1 MTLTVDVPQEG
12 HVSVDTFQIHQA
24 LLNLGTNAVQA
35 TAAGGS
41 VRLTARRDDTTVV
54 FGIENPG
61 PAIPE
66 DATARLFEPFFTT
79 RQDGTGLGLSI
90 ARKIAEAHGGEIA
103 LAVNSASLVC
113 FEIRLPVGATVPV
126 HGDGAFGQS

>member
-1 MTLTVDVPQEG
+1 
-12 HVSVDTFQIHQA
+12 VDTFQVHQA

-35 TAAGGS
+35 TAAGGG
-41 VRLTARRDDTTVV
+41 VRLTARRDGEIVV
-54 FGIENPG
+54 FGVENPG

-66 DATARLFEPFFTT
+66 DAIVRLFEPFFTT

-103 LAVNSASLVC
+103 LAVNTASLVR
-113 FEIRLPVGATVPV
+113 FEIRLPIGAPAPLR
-126 HGDGAFGQS
+126 GDGRIVQS